1 MPENKIWEGRY
12 WHWFGKPVNKII
24 MSRIGNSPINI
35 PSGVTIEQNG
45 QNILV
50 TGPKGSLSLEVNPE
64 IKAEVVEGK
73 IIVKRKNDLKKVKA
87 LHGLTRNLINNM
99 VLGVTDGWT
108 KFLEL
113 VGVGFRAQVN
123 GNKLILN
130 VGYSHP
136 VEIVSPEGIVFEVS
150 DNTKGASGTG
160 GASGTK
166 IKVIGFDKQLVG
178 QVAANIKKVRIPD
191 VYKGKGIR
199 YQGEYIRKKVGK
211 SAKVGAAGAVG
222 AK

>member
-1 MPENKIWEGRY
+1 
-12 WHWFGKPVNKII
+12 
-24 MSRIGNSPINI
+24 MSRIGDAPIKI
-35 PSGVTIEQNG
+35 PTGVTIEQNG
-45 QNILV
+45 KSLKV
-50 TGPKGSLSLEVNPE
+50 FGPKGKLNLEVVGGIKVE
-64 IKAEVVEGK
+64 ITGDQ

-99 VLGVTDGWT
+99 VLGVTDGWS
-108 KFLEL
+108 KNLEL

-123 GNKLILN
+123 GNKLVLN

-136 VEIVSPEGIVFEVS
+136 VEIEVPEGISFEVV
-150 DNTKGASGTG
+150 DN
-160 GASGTK
+160 TK
-166 IKVIGFDKQLVG
+166 IKVSGADKQLVG
-178 QVAANIKKVRIPD
+178 QISANIKKVRIPD

-211 SAKVGAAGAVG
+211 SAKVGAAGAAGG